1 VGDQF
6 ALLEAAVAMSVV
18 LKEFNFNLVPGQDI
32 QMTTGA
38 TIHTLNGMQMT
49 CSSRKGEPTY
59 TQVLQEVTA

>member
-18 LKEFNFNLVPGQDI
+18 LKQYDFNLVPGQDI

-38 TIHTLNGMQMT
+38 TIHTLNGMLMT
-49 CSSRKGEPTY
+49 CSARNKEPASVETLEEI
-59 TQVLQEVTA
+59 VA